1 MPSVYARAVRRAAEI
16 AGGMIQ
22 LSAAWHVPIEELM
35 KWLEGTRPV
44 PQEFFLRAVDIITEY
59 DVEELNHPAED
70 FTVVVSKCEVTDL
83 H

>member
-22 LSAAWHVPIEELM
+22 LSAEWQVPIEELM
-35 KWLEGTRPV
+35 NWLEGTRPV

-59 DVEELNHPAED
+59 DVEELNHPAENPN
-70 FTVVVSKCEVTDL
+70 VVSPK
-83 H
+83 HAIS

>member
-16 AGGMIQ
+16 AGGMTQ
-22 LSAAWHVPIEELM
+22 LSAEWHVPIEELM
-35 KWLEGTRPV
+35 NWLEGTRPV

-59 DVEELNHPAED
+59 DVEDLNHPAVN
-70 FTVVVSKCEVTDL
+70 VVTEVRS